1 MEAEV
6 KKVGITREALIEK
19 LIEHRAENWDH
30 DMFDEQEGGLWEAV
44 KPAVYFVLGF
54 LVAYGLAVGLM
65 L

>member
-1 MEAEV
+1 MRTYRTRQNV
-6 KKVGITREALIEK
+6 KVQTFE
-19 LIEHRAENWDH
+19 
-30 DMFDEQEGGLWEAV
+30 EQADGLWEAV

>member
-1 MEAEV
+1 MRTYRTYR
-6 KKVGITREALIEK
+6 TRQNV
-19 LIEHRAENWDH
+19 RVQ
-30 DMFDEQEGGLWEAV
+30 MFDEQEDGVWEAV

>member
-1 MEAEV
+1 MRTYR
-6 KKVGITREALIEK
+6 TRQNV
-19 LIEHRAENWDH
+19 RVQ
-30 DMFDEQEGGLWEAV
+30 MFDEQEDGVWEAV